1 MNGAV
6 AILIL
11 MFKEE
16 ILKRATSKQAKK
28 MNFRNDKLIPKS
40 ELKQKVDGQV
50 EESVAQVPV
59 AGKNTGVPK

>member
-16 ILKRATSKQAKK
+16 LLKRATSKHATK
-28 MNFRNDKLIPKS
+28 MYFGNETGQNNS
-40 ELKQKVDGQV
+40 EF
-50 EESVAQVPV
+50 
-59 AGKNTGVPK
+59 